1 MATKARRSRDRLTPT
16 QARAARR
23 ARRQRRR
30 RFLKLGAFSAVSAI
44 AALFI
49 LSLFAPSLPISIGSS
64 GPDGPGQ
71 RIPDQG
77 QTHIGLEEE
86 HPQYNSV
93 PATSGWHHVQPL
105 APIPWGIREEFVT
118 DEYVVHNLEHGGIA
132 IRYDCPEGCP
142 ELVQQLTDLTTKL
155 LEDDG
160 KILLAPYPGMETK
173 IALTAWTF
181 LLQLNEFDEA
191 AIMEFAKAHHSSPNS
206 PEPLAR

>member
-1 MATKARRSRDRLTPT
+1 MSTKERRSSDRLTPT

-30 RFLKLGAFSAVSAI
+30 RFVRLGAFTAVASI

-71 RIPDQG
+71 RLEDQG
-77 QTHIGLEEE
+77 RTHIGLGDE

-93 PATSGWHHVQPL
+93 PATSGWHHSQPL
-105 APIPWGIREEFVT
+105 APVPWGISDEFVA
-118 DEYVVHNLEHGGIA
+118 DEYVVHNLEHGGVG

-142 ELVQQLTDLTTKL
+142 ELVEQLTNLTSEF

-160 KILLAPYPGMETK
+160 KVLLAPYPGMETT

-181 LLQLNEFDEA
+181 LLQLNDFDEE
-191 AIMEFAKAHHSSPNS
+191 AIKDFVSAHHSSSNS